1 MAATATDTDLKTF
14 KDFLIQYNNVTEQC
28 FGHCITDMT
37 TRTVNEREEK
47 CATNCLDKFLKMT
60 QRLAL
65 RFQEY
70 QMLQTEAQGAP
81 LQMLK

>member
-1 MAATATDTDLKTF
+1 MAEAATETDLKTF
-14 KDFLIQYNNVTEQC
+14 KDFLMQYNSVTEQC

-37 TRTVNEREEK
+37 TRSVSDKEEK
-47 CATNCLDKFLKMT
+47 CASNCLDKFLKMT

-70 QMLQTEAQGAP
+70 QLLQTEAQGAP
-81 LQMLK
+81 LQMMK